1 MLVLTRKVSEQIKI
15 GNDIVITV
23 LRVKGQSVRIGIEAP
38 RGVRVLRAELPD
50 AKPAAPTV
58 TTIELNPF
66 AAPTTTTQSIT
77 KTQAATRQPLAA
89 TRPLADRLRARRA
102 PSASLAPGMSTKRRL
117 GPAMSAS

>member
-1 MLVLTRKVSEQIKI
+1 MLVLTRKVREQIKI

-38 RGVRVLRAELPD
+38 RGIRVLRAELPD

-66 AAPTTTTQSIT
+66 AQPTTRTGT
-77 KTQAATRQPLAA
+77 AASRPLAA
-89 TRPLADRLRARRA
+89 TQPLADHLRARRA
-102 PSASLAPGMSTKRRL
+102 PSARLAPVMSTKRRL
-117 GPAMSAS
+117 GPATVAS

>member
-1 MLVLTRKVSEQIKI
+1 MLVLTRKVREQIKI

-50 AKPAAPTV
+50 ARPAAPTV
-58 TTIELNPF
+58 TTIELNTF
-66 AAPTTTTQSIT
+66 APPVT
-77 KTQAATRQPLAA
+77 KTETATSRPLAA

-102 PSASLAPGMSTKRRL
+102 PSARLAPVMNTQRRL
-117 GPAMSAS
+117 GPALPAVS

>member
-1 MLVLTRKVSEQIKI
+1 MLVLTRKVREQIRI

-66 AAPTTTTQSIT
+66 APPTTNTET
-77 KTQAATRQPLAA
+77 AARQPLAA

-102 PSASLAPGMSTKRRL
+102 PSARLAAVMSTKGRL
-117 GPAMSAS
+117 GPAKSVS

>member
-1 MLVLTRKVSEQIKI
+1 MLVLTRKVREQIKI

-66 AAPTTTTQSIT
+66 APPTTNTETT
-77 KTQAATRQPLAA
+77 ARQPLAA

-102 PSASLAPGMSTKRRL
+102 PSARLAAVMSTKGRL
-117 GPAMSAS
+117 GPAKSAAAGC

>member
-1 MLVLTRKVSEQIKI
+1 MLVLTRKVREQIKI

-58 TTIELNPF
+58 TTVELNPF
-66 AAPTTTTQSIT
+66 APPAT
-77 KTQAATRQPLAA
+77 KAQTATS
-89 TRPLADRLRARRA
+89 RPLASHLRARRA
-102 PSASLAPGMSTKRRL
+102 PSARLAPVMNTKRRL
-117 GPAMSAS
+117 GPVLPALA